1 MKILEHKCFGLDDS
15 MIKTNGELQHIIFK
29 IDNGKYI
36 YKKLRRIDDEVKEF
50 RLYYSDE
57 ESFNKEDYNERKDV
71 WEGTPMVQ
79 LSTDKWKFDEVSSDE
94 TELVEQYF
102 KEHNL
107 RLIK

>member
-57 ESFNKEDYNERKDV
+57 ESFNKEDYNERKDI
-71 WEGTPMVQ
+71 WNGTKIFQ
-79 LSTDKWKFDEVSSDE
+79 LSSDKVKFDVVSSDE

-107 RLIK
+107 NLFK